1 MKKFLVACMLALP
14 LTAAV
19 QQKASA
25 WTYFNWCGSCSLTC
39 AGGGHHLLCGLWN
52 SENWPCCGMPDFC
65 PPPSCYGGNGGGDCY
80 GNYAGMSYPVNY
92 GNYAGMSYPVNY
104 GTYAAQPA
112 AASPAPATAQHPAAT
127 YPTTG
132 YLPVGYYQAPG
143 YWYGR

>member
-1 MKKFLVACMLALP
+1 MKRFLVACTLALS

-25 WTYFNWCGSCSLTC
+25 WTYFNWSGSWCVTL
-39 AGGGHHLLCGLWN
+39 AGGGHHLLCGLWS

-65 PPPSCYGGNGGGDCY
+65 PPPCCPTDGYANNFGGADFGAG
-80 GNYAGMSYPVNY
+80 YAGMTYP
-92 GNYAGMSYPVNY
+92 MNY

-112 AASPAPATAQHPAAT
+112 VSNPAAATAQYQRAAS
-127 YPTTG
+127 PTTG